1 MRPEK
6 LKFCGVKS
14 YCDETV
20 VDFDKLLKSGLF
32 GIFGNTGSGKS
43 TILDCI
49 FLALYGR
56 LPKTGER
63 EDYINVK
70 TGKCYVEFSFSLID
84 NGIRKRYEVYRE
96 FQLKG
101 NRKVAPAPIAK
112 LYEYKGE
119 DKFPLEDNTY
129 KVNQKLLEIVGLEI
143 DDFEKCIVLP
153 QGEFSAF
160 VTLQR
165 SSRLSMISGLF
176 NLDKYGDKLTE
187 KLKIRLH
194 DLEKEIEFL
203 KGQLTSFE
211 DATKDNLKS
220 LSKELEYT
228 KSAYETEVV
237 NLSKI
242 EEEFNDYKRNYERRN
257 EYLTCK
263 KELLKLEEVKDN
275 IKNYEVVIS
284 KFSDAKNYIET
295 LKEKDAALNEL
306 KCLEQVGASLFE
318 KIRSFTKDL
327 DDIKVKLSD
336 EADKT
341 KEVSAITE
349 EIAKLNLLKEEK
361 LANVALEKELISLR
375 NIYTETL
382 KSIQSLE
389 NDSNRLKDRLKQLN
403 ENEKYLNLE
412 EKIANKIDELVKD
425 SQSAFLNDEINFL
438 NGLKDFTTDF
448 DVVLKRIEFLKNL
461 LGESSSVEESVK
473 ALNALYQD
481 LDEYGKK
488 SREIN
493 EKIADLQVKRKDYEN
508 SLKSLSEKGCSIKE
522 TVAKTDERIHAITRG
537 ESLDGK
543 ISALNQK
550 KSTIENFFANLKKQ
564 KEEVDDRI
572 LKVKLDVS
580 ANQVKIQEKKSLVSK
595 LDEKITA
602 LSSAF
607 KTDDEAKEIYSYA
620 DKIDDLQK
628 ARDEY
633 SANYL
638 SLNNKLETFA
648 SYANLDEYTDEG
660 LLLIGQKLEK
670 IRKNR
675 DDLYINYNNLSNRYE
690 NLSQKF
696 EKRCKIDR
704 DLDKYEHEMKTAQA
718 LHEAVKNKKLLAF
731 VAEEYLAEIALD
743 AKSILME
750 LTNGRFGLVYSGDF
764 YVEDFFYGGG
774 SLRRVDAV
782 SGGELFLVSLS
793 LALAL
798 SKCIYAKSYRPMEF
812 FFLDEGF
819 GSLDKELLEVVLDCL
834 YKLKNSNFSIG
845 VISHVEGL
853 KERLPARISVVGA
866 SGNKGST
873 ITITA

>member
-6 LKFCGVKS
+6 LKFYGVKS

-70 TGKCYVEFSFSLID
+70 TGKCYVEFSFSLLD
-84 NGIRKRYEVYRE
+84 KGTRKRYEVYRE

-112 LYEYKGE
+112 LYEYKDNE
-119 DKFPLEDNTY
+119 KFPLEDNTY

-187 KLKIRLH
+187 RLKVRLQ
-194 DLEKEIEFL
+194 DLDQEIQFL
-203 KGQLTSFE
+203 KGQLTTFF

-220 LSKELEYT
+220 LAKELEET
-228 KSAYETEVV
+228 KFLYDSEVV

-257 EYLTCK
+257 EYVTCK
-263 KELLKLEEVKDN
+263 KELSKLDEVKDN
-275 IKNYEVVIS
+275 IKKYEAVIL

-295 LKEKDAALNEL
+295 LKEKADALNEL
-306 KCLEQVGASLFE
+306 KRLEEISETLSD
-318 KIRSFTKDL
+318 KINYFSKDL
-327 DDIKVKLSD
+327 DDIKIKLSD
-336 EADKT
+336 EESKA
-341 KEVSAITE
+341 KEVSVITE
-349 EIAKLNLLKEEK
+349 EIAKLNLLNEEK
-361 LANVALEKELISLR
+361 RGNDALEKELASLR
-375 NIYTETL
+375 NLYSQTL
-382 KSIQSLE
+382 QTIQSLE
-389 NDSNRLKDRLKQLN
+389 NDSEKLKDRLKQLN
-403 ENEKYLNLE
+403 DSEKYLNLE
-412 EKIANKIDELVKD
+412 EKISNKIDELVKD
-425 SQSAFLNDEINFL
+425 SQAEFLNDEINFL

-448 DVVLKRIEFLKNL
+448 DVVLKRIDFLKSL
-461 LGESSSVEESVK
+461 LSESASVEKSVK
-473 ALNALYQD
+473 ALNSLYQD

-493 EKIADLQVKRKDYEN
+493 EKIADLQVKRRDYDN
-508 SLKSLSEKGCSIKE
+508 SLKSLEEKGLNIKE
-522 TVAKTDERIHAITRG
+522 TVARTDARINAITGG

-550 KSTIENFFANLKKQ
+550 KSTIEKYFANLKMQ
-564 KEEVDDRI
+564 KEEIDERV
-572 LKVKLDVS
+572 LKVKLDFS
-580 ANQVKIQEKKSLVSK
+580 ANQVKIEEKKSLVAK
-595 LDEKITA
+595 LDEKITV

-607 KTDDEAKEIYSYA
+607 KTEDEAKHIYSYA
-620 DKIDDLQK
+620 DRIDDLQR

-638 SLNNKLETFA
+638 SLNNKLKTFSA
-648 SYANLDEYTDEG
+648 YANLDDYTDDG
-660 LLLIGQKLEK
+660 LLLSEQKLQK
-670 IRKNR
+670 TRKNR
-675 DDLYINYNNLSNRYE
+675 DDLCIKYNNLSNQYE

-704 DLDKYEHEMKTAQA
+704 DLNKYEHDMKIAQN

-764 YVEDFFYGGG
+764 FVEDFFYGGG

>member
-1 MRPEK
+1 MKPEK
-6 LKFCGVKS
+6 LKFYGVKS

-20 VDFDKLLKSGLF
+20 VEFDKLLKSGLF

-70 TGKCYVEFSFSLID
+70 TGKCYVEFSFSLTD
-84 NGIRKRYEVYRE
+84 KGIRKKYEVYRE

-112 LYEYKGE
+112 LYEYKG
-119 DKFPLEDNTY
+119 DGKFPLEDNTY
-129 KVNQKLLEIVGLEI
+129 KVNQKLLDIVGLEI

-187 KLKIRLH
+187 RLKIKLV
-194 DLEKEIEFL
+194 DLDKEIQFL
-203 KGQLTSFE
+203 KGRLTSYE
-211 DATKDNLKS
+211 DANKDNLNS
-220 LSKELEYT
+220 LSKSLEET
-228 KSAYETEVV
+228 KSAYDVEVV

-275 IKNYEVVIS
+275 IKNYEVVLS
-284 KFSDAKNYIET
+284 KFSDAKNYIEA
-295 LKEKDAALNEL
+295 LDEKAAALKDLNDL
-306 KCLEQVGASLFE
+306 DRLGSTLFE
-318 KIRSFTKDL
+318 KQTTFL
-327 DDIKVKLSD
+327 EELEDIDSKLLN
-336 EADKT
+336 ETDKT
-341 KEVSAITE
+341 KEILTITE

-361 LANVALEKELISLR
+361 RANDALQKELLSLR
-375 NIYTETL
+375 NLYSETL
-382 KSIQSLE
+382 KTIQSRTDDLE
-389 NDSNRLKDRLKQLN
+389 KLKDRLNRLN
-403 ENEKYLNLE
+403 VEEKYLNLE
-412 EKIANKIDELVKD
+412 EKISNKIDELVKD

-438 NGLKDFTTDF
+438 RSLKDFTTDF
-448 DVVLKRIEFLKNL
+448 DVVLKRIDFLKSL
-461 LGESSSVEESVK
+461 TSETASVEQSVK

-488 SREIN
+488 SRAIN
-493 EKIADLQVKRKDYEN
+493 AEIADLQVKIKDYDN
-508 SLKSLSEKGCSIKE
+508 TLKSLTEKGYGIKE
-522 TVAKTDERIHAITRG
+522 TIAKTEEKINAITGG
-537 ESLDGK
+537 ESLDSK

-550 KSTIENFFANLKKQ
+550 KSTIENYFDNLKKQ
-564 KEEVDDRI
+564 KDEVNDRI
-572 LKVKLDVS
+572 LKVKFDIL
-580 ANQVKIQEKKSLVSK
+580 ANQAKIDEKNSLVSK
-595 LDEKITA
+595 LNGKTSA

-607 KTDDEAKEIYSYA
+607 QTDDEAKKIYSYA
-620 DKIDDLQK
+620 DKIDDLRK

-638 SLNNKLETFA
+638 SLNNKLKSLA
-648 SYANLDEYTDEG
+648 SYANLEEYTDEG

-670 IRKNR
+670 TRKNR
-675 DDLYINYNNLSNRYE
+675 DDLYINYNNLSNQYE

-696 EKRCKIDR
+696 EKRCKIDKE
-704 DLDKYEHEMKTAQA
+704 LLAYEHEMKIAQT

-750 LTNGRFGLVYSGDF
+750 LTNGRFGLVYSVDF

>member
-6 LKFCGVKS
+6 LKFYGVKS

-70 TGKCYVEFSFSLID
+70 TGKCYVEFSFSLMD
-84 NGIRKRYEVYRE
+84 NGIRKKYEVYRE

-101 NRKVAPAPIAK
+101 SRKVAPAPIAK

-187 KLKIRLH
+187 KLKVRLH

-203 KGQLTSFE
+203 KGQLTAFE

-220 LSKELEYT
+220 LSKELEET
-228 KSAYETEVV
+228 KSVYEIEVV

-257 EYLTCK
+257 EYLACK

-284 KFSDAKNYIET
+284 TFSDAKNYIET

-306 KCLEQVGASLFE
+306 KYLEQVGASLFE
-318 KIRSFTKDL
+318 KINSFSKNL

-336 EADKT
+336 EESKT
-341 KEVSAITE
+341 KAVSAITE

-488 SREIN
+488 NREIN
-493 EKIADLQVKRKDYEN
+493 EIIANLQVKRKDYEN

-522 TVAKTDERIHAITRG
+522 TVAKTDERINAITGG

-550 KSTIENFFANLKKQ
+550 KSTIENYFANLKKQ

-595 LDEKITA
+595 LDEKIAA

-607 KTDDEAKEIYSYA
+607 KTEAEAKEIYSYA

-638 SLNNKLETFA
+638 SLNNKLKTFA

-660 LLLIGQKLEK
+660 LLLIGQKLGK

-704 DLDKYEHEMKTAQA
+704 DLDKYEHEMKTAQT

>member
-1 MRPEK
+1 MKPEK
-6 LKFCGVKS
+6 LKFYGVKS
-14 YCDETV
+14 YCDEIV

-56 LPKTGER
+56 LPKTVER

-70 TGKCYVEFSFSLID
+70 TGKCYVEFSFSLTD
-84 NGIRKRYEVYRE
+84 KGTRKKYEVYRE

-112 LYEYKGE
+112 LFEYKGE
-119 DKFPLEDNTY
+119 EKFPLEDNTY
-129 KVNQKLLEIVGLEI
+129 KVNQKLLDIVGLEI

-187 KLKIRLH
+187 KLKFKLQ
-194 DLEKEIEFL
+194 DLDKEIQFL
-203 KGQLTSFE
+203 KGRLTSFE
-211 DATKDNLKS
+211 DATNDNLKS
-220 LSKELEYT
+220 LSKSLEET
-228 KSAYETEVV
+228 KKAYEVEVV
-237 NLSKI
+237 NFLKI

-257 EYLTCK
+257 DYLTCK

-275 IKNYEVVIS
+275 IKNYEVVLS
-284 KFSDAKNYIET
+284 KFSDAKNYVE
-295 LKEKDAALNEL
+295 ALNEKAAAL
-306 KCLEQVGASLFE
+306 KDLNDLDRLCSILFE
-318 KIRSFTKDL
+318 KQKTFSKEIA
-327 DDIKVKLSD
+327 DIESKLLD
-336 EADKT
+336 EANKT
-341 KEVSAITE
+341 KEISAVTE
-349 EIAKLNLLKEEK
+349 EVAKLNLLKEEK
-361 LANVALEKELISLR
+361 RDNDALQKELFSLR
-375 NIYTETL
+375 NIYSETM
-382 KSIQSLE
+382 KTIQSYK
-389 NDSNRLKDRLKQLN
+389 NDSESLKDRLNQLN
-403 ENEKYLNLE
+403 ANEKYLNLK
-412 EKIANKIDELVKD
+412 EKITKRIEELVKN
-425 SQSAFLNDEINFL
+425 SQSALLNDEITFL
-438 NGLKDFTTDF
+438 SGLKDFTTDF
-448 DVVLKRIEFLKNL
+448 DVVLRRIDFLKGL
-461 LGESSSVEESVK
+461 LGETASVEQSVK
-473 ALNALYQD
+473 ALNDLYKN

-488 SREIN
+488 SRAINAEISDLAV
-493 EKIADLQVKRKDYEN
+493 KIKECENTLN
-508 SLKSLSEKGCSIKE
+508 SLTERGCNIKE
-522 TVAKTDERIHAITRG
+522 TIAKTDEKINAITGG
-537 ESLDGK
+537 ESLDFK
-543 ISALNQK
+543 ISALNQR
-550 KSTIENFFANLKKQ
+550 KSAIENYFDGLKKQ
-564 KEEVDDRI
+564 KEEVNDRI
-572 LKVKLDVS
+572 LKVKFDIS
-580 ANQVKIQEKKSLVSK
+580 ANQAKIEEKKLLVSK
-595 LDEKITA
+595 LDDKILA
-602 LSSAF
+602 LSLAF
-607 KTDDEAKEIYSYA
+607 QTDAEAKEIYSYA

-633 SANYL
+633 FANYL
-638 SLNNKLETFA
+638 SLCNKLKSFD
-648 SYANLDEYTDEG
+648 SCANLEEYTDEG
-660 LLLIGQKLEK
+660 LLFIGQKLE
-670 IRKNR
+670 ITRKNR
-675 DDLYINYNNLSNRYE
+675 DDLYLNYNNLLNQYE

-704 DLDKYEHEMKTAQA
+704 ELTAYEHETKIAQN
-718 LHEAVKNKKLLAF
+718 LYEAVKNKKLLAF

-866 SGNKGST
+866 NGNKGST